1 MKWQLW
7 GSSPH
12 PCGLAP
18 WASALDH
25 SAKLSWSPSWHRTN
39 PGIRSTR
46 SRNKIGPRIVCYRGA
61 GPIALCGAQGAF
73 CLVVPRRAS
82 PQGVGSKL
90 GKTENASTTGFF
102 KTSKIWKTGPKPQV
116 AKIGVLNHRQSRKLP
131 SANILGRIKKTSK
144 TQRIFR
150 SDKIWK
156 TRSEPK
162 DTKKDGAKLIKVQT
176 SGIDKFIRRSK
187 NTRKKSWVSKLAK
200 FGNRAEANRCKK
212 GLLRHRQ

>member
-1 MKWQLW
+1 MTAVGFERTPLRTGALSQRLRPLGQTVLIAPLASKKSRHQK
-7 GSSPH
+7 H
-12 PCGLAP
+12 PFTKQNWPQNCLLQGR
-18 WASALDH
+18 WTNSALRRPGRVLPSGPPKGQ
-25 SAKLSWSPSWHRTN
+25 SAGGWV
-39 PGIRSTR
+39 
-46 SRNKIGPRIVCYRGA
+46 RNSEKPKTQ
-61 GPIALCGAQGAF
+61 AQM
-73 CLVVPRRAS
+73 V
-82 PQGVGSKL
+82 
-90 GKTENASTTGFF
+90 FF

-187 NTRKKSWVSKLAK
+187 NTRKKSGVSKLAK
-200 FGNRAEANRCKK
+200 FEKRAKANRCKK